1 MTPAVINPVEQIDAA
16 RRRLKQVAA
25 LRAGLGL
32 AVPALT
38 ALILAATLRIILGT
52 IGPATWERLGY
63 VLAPARLDGLR
74 IALLIAGV
82 AALAGCVLT
91 AWRAWREADDFM
103 DAAER
108 VDEAVDGHQEIVTLA
123 SLADPAESASQRA
136 QRTPLFPLLWRRAAG
151 YLERFDPNG
160 AFAFELRRPL
170 LRSLPIAAIMVVT
183 LAAAA
188 LALVRPPTAEQLQAR
203 KLRAAAQQLASAPSS
218 ADKELASKILA
229 AANALENPKLPPQEK
244 LARLAEAM
252 SELQKQQQQGS
263 SPQQSAKNSSGSGNG
278 KGNSGKGTGQGNG
291 QSQDSGNGQGKG
303 QGQGQGP
310 GESQGNNPNG
320 PKGKQQ
326 IVELRND
333 LSKAQAQVETASG
346 SNSNAPKPGQG
357 EKGNALKPGNNPNAK
372 GGPSQQPDATA
383 KGNVPRPDTSAKG
396 QMPAGGSK
404 SGKNEKGG
412 NGDTHLGEF
421 PVAENFPRFYK
432 PGEGPAIEIRD
443 ARYVLF
449 RLPTE
454 VVSASGGK
462 LVPDTNRPTASVPYA
477 NVPLKAERLDAAPQE
492 RQLVPPR
499 YRDLIH

>member
-1 MTPAVINPVEQIDAA
+1 VTNPVEQIVAA

-25 LRAGLGL
+25 LRAGLSL
-32 AVPALT
+32 AIPALT
-38 ALILAATLRIILGT
+38 ALVLAATLGA
-52 IGPATWERLGY
+52 IGAATWERAGY
-63 VLAPARLDGLR
+63 ALAPARLGGLR
-74 IALLIAGV
+74 LALLIAS
-82 AALAGCVLT
+82 AATLGGCALM
-91 AWRAWREADDFM
+91 AWRAWRAADDFM
-103 DAAER
+103 EAAER
-108 VDEAVDGHQEIVTLA
+108 VDDAVNGHQEIVTLA
-123 SLADPAESASQRA
+123 SMAETAESPSQRA

-151 YLERFDPNG
+151 YLERFDPNR
-160 AFAFELRRPL
+160 AFAFEVRRPL
-170 LRSLPIAAIMVVT
+170 ARSLPIAAVMVVM
-183 LAAAA
+183 LAAVA

-203 KLRAAAQQLASAPSS
+203 KLRAAAQQLASSPSS

-229 AANALENPKLPPQEK
+229 AADALENPRLPPQEK

-263 SPQQSAKNSSGSGNG
+263 SPQQSAKNASGSGNG
-278 KGNSGKGTGQGNG
+278 KGNSGKGTGQGTAPG
-291 QSQDSGNGQGKG
+291 QDSGNGQGKG
-303 QGQGQGP
+303 QGQGQGQ
-310 GESQGNNPNG
+310 GETQGDNHNG
-320 PKGKQQ
+320 PKSNQQ

-333 LSKAQAQVETASG
+333 LSKAQAQVETGAESK
-346 SNSNAPKPGQG
+346 SNAPKPGQG
-357 EKGNALKPGNNPNAK
+357 DKGNALKPGNNPNEK
-372 GGPSQQPDATA
+372 GPSQQPDAMA
-383 KGNVPRPDTSAKG
+383 RGNIPRPDTSAKG

-412 NGDTHLGEF
+412 HGDTHLGEF

-454 VVSASGGK
+454 VVSANGGK

-477 NVPLKAERLDAAPQE
+477 NVPLKAERLDATPQE